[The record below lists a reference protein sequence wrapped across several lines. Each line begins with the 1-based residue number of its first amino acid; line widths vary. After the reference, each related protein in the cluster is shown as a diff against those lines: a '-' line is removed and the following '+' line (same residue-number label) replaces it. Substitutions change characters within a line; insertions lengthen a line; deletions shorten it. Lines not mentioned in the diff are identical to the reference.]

1 MFQKYS
7 NEALFYQ
14 YNKSLMLL
22 LPTTSILRCR
32 RWFANCLNIKF
43 TLALSNHIFEL
54 EKMVWQW
61 GHFSLLKVFS
71 FSNLSKISLEMQ
83 DSALLFPTWRIKRQG
98 FLSSID
104 ARLCCISSLVA
115 SGKLQTLTT
124 PYLPDKRSSR
134 IPFIIECP
142 AVTDVF
148 KRYWPWIVVVSQ
160 ISSHVL
166 SFLLNLKAL

>member
-54 EKMVWQW
+54 EKMVWHRRQ
-61 GHFSLLKVFS
+61 FSLLKIFS
-71 FSNLSKISLEMQ
+71 FSNLSKISLEVQ

-104 ARLCCISSLVA
+104 TRLCWISSLVA

-124 PYLPDKRSSR
+124 PYFPDKRSSR

-142 AVTDVF
+142 AVTIVF

-160 ISSHVL
+160 VSSHVL
-166 SFLLNLKAL
+166 SFLLNLRA